1 MAQPITSGQT
11 SARTTDRAGVT
22 RTPVQRGAG
31 VVGATFLLVGI
42 AGFIP
47 GITQNLGDIDFVGNE
62 SQAELL
68 GLFRVNVLHNLV
80 HLAFGL
86 VGLWAARRADTAKGY
101 LIGGGLTYL
110 ALFLYGVLI
119 DLDSSANFVSLNE
132 ADNWL
137 HLALGA
143 GMVLLG
149 SVLRGRTVDV
159 RDHRRA

>member
-1 MAQPITSGQT
+1 VAEP
-11 SARTTDRAGVT
+11 TTLNLFEQQAANRRKSRWLVAG
-22 RTPVQRGAG
+22 
-31 VVGATFLLVGI
+31 FLL
-42 AGFIP
+42 FF
-47 GITQNLGDIDFVGNE
+47 LW
-62 SQAELL
+62 L
-68 GLFRVNVLHNLV
+68 GL
-80 HLAFGL
+80 
-86 VGLWAARRADTAKGY
+86 
-101 LIGGGLTYL
+101 GGDL

-159 RDHRRA
+159 RDHGRA